1 MGSVMEASPVS
12 GGIFLGVSPLRV
24 GDQEAYFPLP
34 KVYNERAQTSFRII
48 ALSPLIPLTT
58 GLEGWGQY

>member
-1 MGSVMEASPVS
+1 MEASPVF
-12 GGIFLGVSPLRV
+12 GGFFLGVSPLGV
-24 GDQEAYFPLP
+24 GDQEDYFPLP

-58 GLEGWGQY
+58 DLRVGGSIN